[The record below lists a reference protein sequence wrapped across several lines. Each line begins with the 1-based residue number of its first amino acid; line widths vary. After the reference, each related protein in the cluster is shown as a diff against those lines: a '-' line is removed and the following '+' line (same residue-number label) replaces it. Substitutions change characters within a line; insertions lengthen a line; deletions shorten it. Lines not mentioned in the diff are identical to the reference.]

1 MFPMS
6 METPLKLVLLIFSAL
21 HVLSEASPRKFMIET
36 IVAVLFLLGIVLVLN
51 GPKRTDKKEKDAGA
65 SSAPTPKAP
74 DSPDQ

>member
-1 MFPMS
+1 
-6 METPLKLVLLIFSAL
+6 
-21 HVLSEASPRKFMIET
+21 MIET

-65 SSAPTPKAP
+65 SSAPTPKTP